1 MLDIRL
7 FRTEPEKVKDKIK
20 LRGDDPKV
28 VDDVL
33 QLDEQRR
40 KLIGQTEEMKANRN
54 KVSEQIAAKKRNQEN
69 ADDVIKEMRE
79 LGDKIKEIDTKLNEI
94 DNKIKDT
101 LIRIPNLIHDDVPQG
116 ASDEEN
122 VELKKWGTPRDFDFE
137 PKAHWDL
144 VEELNMANFER
155 AAKVSGA
162 RFVYLT
168 KDGAQLERA
177 LMNYMITKH

>member
-1 MLDIRL
+1 M
-7 FRTEPEKVKDKIK
+7 
-20 LRGDDPKV
+20 
-28 VDDVL
+28 L

-54 KVSEQIAAKKRNQEN
+54 KVSEQIAEKKRNQEN

-122 VELKKWGTPRDFDFE
+122 VELKNG
-137 PKAHWDL
+137 
-144 VEELNMANFER
+144 ER
-155 AAKVSGA
+155 HVT
-162 RFVYLT
+162 LT
-168 KDGAQLERA
+168 LSQ
-177 LMNYMITKH
+177 KHIGI